1 MVPAAFSVAGT
12 CVLIGFGYSG
22 AVPAVPGQLSVV
34 PGRLSVVPG
43 QLSVVPGRLSVVPG
57 RLSVVSGRLSV
68 VSGRLSVVSGRLPVV
83 PGRLSVVPGRLS
95 VVPARLPV
103 IPGRLLLSRPIPV
116 VLRSFRYPVRFRIF
130 PGWNRSCLPSQFA
143 EKEPNVCAVPYF
155 FIYLRVSFR
164 AGGDLPIFVRL

>member
-1 MVPAAFSVAGT
+1 MRAAHGQCPGFSDLNLYGHSMVPAAFSVAGT

-22 AVPAVPGQLSVV
+22 AVPAVPG
-34 PGRLSVVPG
+34 R
-43 QLSVVPGRLSVVPG
+43 LSVVPGRLSVVPG
-57 RLSVVSGRLSV
+57 RLSVVLV
-68 VSGRLSVVSGRLPVV
+68 
-83 PGRLSVVPGRLS
+83 
-95 VVPARLPV
+95 
-103 IPGRLLLSRPIPV
+103 RLLLSRPIPV
-116 VLRSFRYPVRFRIF
+116 VLRSFGYPVRFRIF

>member
-34 PGRLSVVPG
+34 PGQLSVVPG

-57 RLSVVSGRLSV
+57 RL
-68 VSGRLSVVSGRLPVV
+68 PVV
-83 PGRLSVVPGRLS
+83 PGRLPVV
-95 VVPARLPV
+95 
-103 IPGRLLLSRPIPV
+103 PGRLLLSRPIPV
-116 VLRSFRYPVRFRIF
+116 VLHSLGYPVRFRIF

-164 AGGDLPIFVRL
+164 ASGDLPIFVRL

>member
-22 AVPAVPGQLSVV
+22 AVPAVPG
-34 PGRLSVVPG
+34 
-43 QLSVVPGRLSVVPG
+43 
-57 RLSVVSGRLSV
+57 
-68 VSGRLSVVSGRLPVV
+68 RLPVV
-83 PGRLSVVPGRLS
+83 PGRLPVVPGQLPVVPGQLPVVPGRLP
-95 VVPARLPV
+95 VV
-103 IPGRLLLSRPIPV
+103 PGRLLLSRPIPV

>member
-22 AVPAVPGQLSVV
+22 AVPAVPGRLPVV
-34 PGRLSVVPG
+34 P
-43 QLSVVPGRLSVVPG
+43 
-57 RLSVVSGRLSV
+57 
-68 VSGRLSVVSGRLPVV
+68 GRLPVV
-83 PGRLSVVPGRLS
+83 PGRLPVVPGQLPVVPGQLPVVPGRLP
-95 VVPARLPV
+95 VV
-103 IPGRLLLSRPIPV
+103 PGRLLLSRPIPV

>member
-1 MVPAAFSVAGT
+1 MDPAAFSVAGT

-22 AVPAVPGQLSVV
+22 AVPAVPGRLPVV
-34 PGRLSVVPG
+34 P
-43 QLSVVPGRLSVVPG
+43 
-57 RLSVVSGRLSV
+57 
-68 VSGRLSVVSGRLPVV
+68 GRLPVV
-83 PGRLSVVPGRLS
+83 PGRLPVVPGQLPVVPGQLPVVPGRLP
-95 VVPARLPV
+95 VV
-103 IPGRLLLSRPIPV
+103 PGRLLLSRPIPV

>member
-22 AVPAVPGQLSVV
+22 AVPAVPG
-34 PGRLSVVPG
+34 RLSVVPG
-43 QLSVVPGRLSVVPG
+43 Q
-57 RLSVVSGRLSV
+57 
-68 VSGRLSVVSGRLPVV
+68 LPVV
-83 PGRLSVVPGRLS
+83 PGRLSVVPGRLP
-95 VVPARLPV
+95 VVPGRLPV
-103 IPGRLLLSRPIPV
+103 VPGQLPVVPGQLPVVPGRLPVVPGRLLLSRPIPV

>member
-1 MVPAAFSVAGT
+1 MRAAHGQCPGFSDLNLYGHSMVPAAFSVAGT

-22 AVPAVPGQLSVV
+22 AVPAVPGQLPVV
-34 PGRLSVVPG
+34 PGR
-43 QLSVVPGRLSVVPG
+43 LSVVPGRLSVVPG
-57 RLSVVSGRLSV
+57 RLSVVLV
-68 VSGRLSVVSGRLPVV
+68 
-83 PGRLSVVPGRLS
+83 
-95 VVPARLPV
+95 
-103 IPGRLLLSRPIPV
+103 RLLLSRPIPV
-116 VLRSFRYPVRFRIF
+116 VLRSFGYPVRFRIF

>member
-22 AVPAVPGQLSVV
+22 AVPAVPG
-34 PGRLSVVPG
+34 RLPVVPG

-57 RLSVVSGRLSV
+57 RLSVVPGRLSV
-68 VSGRLSVVSGRLPVV
+68 VPGRLPVV

-95 VVPARLPV
+95 VVPGRLPV
-103 IPGRLLLSRPIPV
+103 VPGRLSVVSDQLSVVLVRLLLSRPIPV
-116 VLRSFRYPVRFRIF
+116 VLRSLGYPVRFRIF

>member
-22 AVPAVPGQLSVV
+22 AVPAVPGRLSVV

-68 VSGRLSVVSGRLPVV
+68 GPGLLPVV
-83 PGRLSVVPGRLS
+83 PGQLPVVPGQLSVVL
-95 VVPARLPV
+95 V
-103 IPGRLLLSRPIPV
+103 RLLLSRPIPV
-116 VLRSFRYPVRFRIF
+116 VLHSLGYPVRFRIF

>member
-22 AVPAVPGQLSVV
+22 AVPAVPGQLPVVPGQLPVV
-34 PGRLSVVPG
+34 PGRLP
-43 QLSVVPGRLSVVPG
+43 VVPGRLPVVP
-57 RLSVVSGRLSV
+57 
-68 VSGRLSVVSGRLPVV
+68 GRLPVV

-95 VVPARLPV
+95 VVLV
-103 IPGRLLLSRPIPV
+103 RLLLSRPIPV
-116 VLRSFRYPVRFRIF
+116 VLRSFGYPVRFRIF

>member
-22 AVPAVPGQLSVV
+22 AVPAVPG
-34 PGRLSVVPG
+34 
-43 QLSVVPGRLSVVPG
+43 
-57 RLSVVSGRLSV
+57 
-68 VSGRLSVVSGRLPVV
+68 RLPVV
-83 PGRLSVVPGRLS
+83 PGRLSVV
-95 VVPARLPV
+95 
-103 IPGRLLLSRPIPV
+103 PGRLLLSRPIPV

>member
-22 AVPAVPGQLSVV
+22 AVPAVPG
-34 PGRLSVVPG
+34 RLSVVPG

-57 RLSVVSGRLSV
+57 RLPVVPGRLPV
-68 VSGRLSVVSGRLPVV
+68 VPGRLPVVPGRLPVV

-95 VVPARLPV
+95 VVPGRLSV
-103 IPGRLLLSRPIPV
+103 VLVRLLLSRPIPV
-116 VLRSFRYPVRFRIF
+116 VLRSLGYPVRFRIF